1 MTRKRIKQPEQAVI
15 GGMECLGR
23 KLAAEY
29 IHMSLSTLDKVL
41 RLTRIKKAKVPI
53 KYIQYTR
60 TAPIWFP
67 KEWLDSFVLDVMRN
81 GGAF

>member
-1 MTRKRIKQPEQAVI
+1 MRKKVKQPESCSI

-23 KLAAEY
+23 RLAADY

-53 KYIQYTR
+53 KYIQYTK

-67 KEWLDSFVLDVMRN
+67 VEWLDSFVLDVMKN

>member
-1 MTRKRIKQPEQAVI
+1 MRNRKPQPEKTTI

-23 KLAAEY
+23 RLAAEY

-67 KEWLDSFVLDVMRN
+67 VEWLDSFVLDVMKN